1 MKKAL
6 VMCRTGM
13 GSSMILVTKLKKV
26 IAENNFPLLI
36 EHDVVSSSYGHDA
49 DLIITMSDLISEFE
63 NSGIY
68 IIGIKD
74 IMDKDYM
81 KKELEKYFNQET

>member
-26 IAENNFPLLI
+26 IAENAFPLTI
-36 EHDVVSSSYGHDA
+36 EHDVASGAYGHNA
-49 DLIITMSDLISEFE
+49 DLIITMSDLIDEFKD
-63 NSGIY
+63 SGVY
-68 IIGIKD
+68 VIGIKD
-74 IMDKDYM
+74 IMDTDYM
-81 KKELEKYFNQET
+81 KKELEKYFESTN